1 VAHFFEPLTPSPRV
15 HFPKPRSWFI
25 IDTMKDLAN
34 DIKTVEFKN
43 VYLLYGDETYL
54 KRYYKNKLK
63 ESVLPP
69 GDTMNFSSF
78 DANSFD
84 PKEVMGLCDTMPFFA
99 DHRLVMVEDSGT
111 FKSANDELISYIE
124 NIPDSVV
131 LVFCEENVDK
141 RGKMYKTVSKKGRA
155 VEMKRLTPS
164 EMEKWV
170 VGRLKRDNRRISKS
184 AYDLFVSKVGDSLE
198 SIDKELEKLISYTYG
213 REDITEKDVEDLCT
227 VTVESKV
234 FDMIDAVVAGQAAK
248 ALDLYFDMLTLKE
261 PPMRILFLISRQY
274 SLLLKT
280 RLLLD
285 EKIPRP
291 EIGSRLGI
299 TDWVAGKC
307 IRMSGRYTA
316 AGLKKCVE
324 KCAEAEE
331 AVKTG
336 RMNDKLSVELIIS
349 DFVNKTG

>member
-1 VAHFFEPLTPSPRV
+1 
-15 HFPKPRSWFI
+15 
-25 IDTMKDLAN
+25 MKDLAN
-34 DIKTVEFKN
+34 DIKTGEFKN

-164 EMEKWV
+164 EMERWV

-285 EKIPRP
+285 EKTPRP